1 MTNQQETQQQETRTS
16 RNGIVGLLSG
26 LIGDVRTLFRQELQ
40 LMRDEFFSEV
50 AKVRQGT
57 VAIGAGV
64 ACGAIG
70 GLLLLMMLV
79 QALHEFAGLPLWA
92 SYGVIGFILLAVG
105 FALLVKGKHSLQTFS
120 AMPRKS
126 LRSMK
131 EDAQWIKEQ
140 MSSKT

>member
-1 MTNQQETQQQETRTS
+1 VTIQQDTQQQETRTS
-16 RNGIVGLLSG
+16 RIGILGLLSG

-57 VAIGAGV
+57 MAIGAGV
-64 ACGAIG
+64 ACAGIG
-70 GLLLLMMLV
+70 GILLLIMLV
-79 QALHEFAGLPLWA
+79 QVLHEFAGLPLWA
-92 SYGVIGFILLAVG
+92 SYGVIGFILLVVG
-105 FALLVKGKHSLQTFS
+105 SALLVKGKYSLQTFS

-140 MSSKT
+140 MSSKI